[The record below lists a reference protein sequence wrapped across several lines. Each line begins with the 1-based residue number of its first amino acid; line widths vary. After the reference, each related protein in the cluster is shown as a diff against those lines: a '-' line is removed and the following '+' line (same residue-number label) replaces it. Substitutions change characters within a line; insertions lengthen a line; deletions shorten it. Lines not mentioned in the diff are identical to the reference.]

1 MLITENKFNTLN
13 NPKDMANRQST
24 PEIRTAAFIA
34 AREKSAMSVEELA
47 HLACL
52 SKKQIQQ
59 IENGQSSTFYSPTV
73 KFTAAKKV
81 AKLIQLD
88 EKDAFDFGPQAELP
102 FAQVADSIQSE
113 LKSTGQEP
121 LLDTK
126 KEEPQKAA
134 AQTDDGESKEVK
146 KAVSKKTKADAAPPV
161 ASRAEAKPG
170 LAQALVPELSK
181 RAHSGGREHK
191 SSSKKWVW
199 LLPIGALVLAIVQ
212 FQPVLENQLDAMMG
226 KAKPVEVVAL
236 TAAPVDT
243 APASPSAEPASTSAA
258 ATPPVPPAITPNP
271 AIAVMAN
278 PACPLPDAS
287 IESYKS
293 PSASKPGN
301 MVFVK
306 MPTAQIICVEDG
318 DGKVQTKTMEP
329 GLGHSFYGK
338 PPFKL
343 LTSGLSSAEVFF
355 QGLRVRPSNADSK
368 SMLLVQ
374 AD

>member
-1 MLITENKFNTLN
+1 
-13 NPKDMANRQST
+13 
-24 PEIRTAAFIA
+24 
-34 AREKSAMSVEELA
+34 MSIEELA

-102 FAQVADSIQSE
+102 FAQAADSIQSE
-113 LKSTGQEP
+113 LTGAEQESS
-121 LLDTK
+121 LDLK
-126 KEEPQKAA
+126 KEAPKQEAT
-134 AQTDDGESKEVK
+134 QTTKGVSKEVK
-146 KAVSKKTKADAAPPV
+146 KAVSKKTKADAAPP
-161 ASRAEAKPG
+161 ASSRAEAKPG
-170 LAQALVPELSK
+170 LAQALVPEFSK
-181 RAHSGGREHK
+181 RAHSDVREHK

-199 LLPIGALVLAIVQ
+199 LLPVGALVLAIVQ

-226 KAKPVEVVAL
+226 KSKPVEVIAVPSPP
-236 TAAPVDT
+236 AADT
-243 APASPSAEPASTSAA
+243 APSNPPATEANAAPLPTAPAAPAAPA
-258 ATPPVPPAITPNP
+258 ATPVPPVAPSSP
-271 AIAVMAN
+271 APVATASGCP
-278 PACPLPDAS
+278 PADAS

-355 QGLRVRPSNADSK
+355 QGFRVRPSNADSK
-368 SMLLVQ
+368 SILLVQ